1 MKTLIV
7 ILAVFFSI
15 ATLSGCASTRKK
27 SCDKAVQDAPVA
39 SSSIVAAVPAAAPAT
54 EPAEEAVPEAAK
66 RYIK

>member
-15 ATLSGCASTRKK
+15 TTLSGCASSCKK
-27 SCDKAVQDAPVA
+27 CSG
-39 SSSIVAAVPAAAPAT
+39 SSPAATVVPVETVTVVAPEPAA
-54 EPAEEAVPEAAK
+54 EPAEEQVPEAAK